1 MMKMKLR
8 RLVDLRESKDWTQK
22 QVADR
27 LSISRS
33 AYANYENGLRSIPV
47 ELLIELAQLYEVSLD
62 YMVGLTD
69 QKTPYPRKRK

>member
-1 MMKMKLR
+1 M
-8 RLVDLRESKDWTQK
+8 RESKDWTQK